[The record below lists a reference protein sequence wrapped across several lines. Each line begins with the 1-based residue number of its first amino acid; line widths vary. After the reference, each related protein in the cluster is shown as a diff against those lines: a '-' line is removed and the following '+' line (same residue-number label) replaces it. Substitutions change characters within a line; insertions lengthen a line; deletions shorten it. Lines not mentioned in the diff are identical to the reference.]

1 MQTVEQV
8 MTRDVITVTTDTP
21 VGEVARIL
29 VEHSISGLPVVDA
42 DGRVVGVVSEG
53 DVLVR
58 EAGHAPPSRR
68 PLARFFGPGREARVA
83 QEKVEAETAGELM
96 TSPAMTLEPFRTL
109 RAAAEIMTAHKVNR
123 LPVVDEDGKLLGIVS
138 RADLVRAFV
147 LTDEELVESIRM
159 DLLGRTLWLDPD
171 KFTITVDHGA
181 AKISGEVQ
189 KRSTAELIDRFL
201 AILPGVVS
209 AETDIIW
216 TEDDGGL
223 TTSP

>member
-53 DVLVR
+53 DILVR
-58 EAGHAPPSRR
+58 EAGHAAPSRR
-68 PLARFFGPGREARVA
+68 PLARLFGVGREAKAA
-83 QEKVEAETAGELM
+83 QEKIVAETAGELM
-96 TSPAMTLEPFRTL
+96 TSPAMTLEAYRTL
-109 RAAAEIMTAHKVNR
+109 RAAAEIMTANKVNR

-147 LTDEELVESIRM
+147 LTDAELVESIRM

-171 KFTITVDHGA
+171 KFTVTADHGV
-181 AKISGEVQ
+181 AKVSGEVL

-209 AETDIIW
+209 AETEITW